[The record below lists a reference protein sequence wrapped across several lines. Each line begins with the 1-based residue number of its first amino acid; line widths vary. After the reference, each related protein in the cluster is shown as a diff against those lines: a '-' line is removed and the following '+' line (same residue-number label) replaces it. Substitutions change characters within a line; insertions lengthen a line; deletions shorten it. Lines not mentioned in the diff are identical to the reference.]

1 MACAPQSRLT
11 CDILSLRRPPPDVR
25 QLRDAHG
32 FAAHIP
38 FGAASWLIVAILC
51 VGCGGTSNTPDAPAS
66 QHEGAL
72 TLYTTIAEKDLP
84 TLIQPFE
91 SKYGIKVTVWRAGT
105 DRVLQRTTAEAA
117 AGRHDVDVIHF
128 GSPEMEALAREQILL
143 PIDVPIHA
151 DLQPG
156 SVPPHKQWAATLLSV
171 WVQAYN
177 TKLLT
182 RDELPKSYSDL
193 LDARW
198 KGKLGI
204 EAKDQDWFAS
214 VVDVMG
220 SGDKGLGFFRQLAA
234 RNGVSVRLGHT
245 LLNNMVISGEVPVAL
260 TVYNY
265 MPEQAKKKGAPI
277 DWFALEPAIA
287 RSNAVGVARR
297 APHPNAALL
306 FYNYLLSEEA
316 QRSFVSMDYVP
327 SNTKVASPLAGV
339 RIMQVDPVRVLD
351 EAEKWTGLF
360 EQIFVKRTTA
370 TAN

>member
-1 MACAPQSRLT
+1 VSFSWL
-11 CDILSLRRPPPDVR
+11 
-25 QLRDAHG
+25 
-32 FAAHIP
+32 
-38 FGAASWLIVAILC
+38 WLIVILLC
-51 VGCGGTSNTPDAPAS
+51 AGCGGASSPPEALGS

-105 DRVLQRTTAEAA
+105 DRVLQRTMAEAA

-156 SVPPHKQWAATLLSV
+156 SVPGHKQWAATLLSV

-182 RDELPKSYSDL
+182 SDELPRSYADL
-193 LDARW
+193 LDTKW

-220 SGDKGLGFFRQLAA
+220 SGDKGVGFFRDLAA

-306 FYNYLLSEEA
+306 FYTYLLSEDA
-316 QRSFVSMDYVP
+316 QQSFLSMDYVP

-339 RIMQVDPVRVLD
+339 RILQVDPVRVLD
-351 EAEKWTGLF
+351 ESDKWTRLF
-360 EQIFVKRTTA
+360 EETFIKR
-370 TAN
+370 N